1 MHHYFRFIA
10 WDSTMAHA
18 TANSAMQAA
27 WTPAGGDGSAA
38 PNGTGADLFTYTNFN
53 NCEFQS

>member
-1 MHHYFRFIA
+1 MA
-10 WDSTMAHA
+10 TMAHA

>member
-1 MHHYFRFIA
+1 
-10 WDSTMAHA
+10 MAHA

-27 WTPAGGDGSAA
+27 WTPAGGDGSAS

-53 NCEFQS
+53 NCKTRTIPDV